1 MPIFERNIQILQQ
14 PHLSGALCR
23 RTVARDGDKIQGH
36 RPRHRAGQ
44 VGEKD
49 ERAFQHRHEMQ
60 RLAVRV
66 VAIDV
71 CGQLEDAGVN
81 LVGGE

>member
-1 MPIFERNIQILQQ
+1 VIDEIRQ
-14 PHLSGALCR
+14 PVGNCR
-23 RTVARDGDKIQGH
+23 RIGWDNEARFVISD
-36 RPRHRAGQ
+36 
-44 VGEKD
+44 
-49 ERAFQHRHEMQ
+49 EMQ